1 MDSTKGKLIGVA
13 VVVCGFAVGMAG
25 LLNYFK
31 YRSTS
36 NRLVT
41 ERLVVTGR
49 SVESSIQSSLALGL
63 QFSDI
68 ATLPGILD
76 REQATDSLIQGI
88 DIFDTEGKLLYS
100 TDRMRAA
107 RPVPKAWMAAARKA
121 GDDDWLVVDGEETA
135 AGMAIQNNFD
145 LTIGYLALRFS
156 SERVRDD
163 VHAVGREIAL
173 ASLVVFLVA
182 AGFSSL
188 ALLAVMK
195 RVGSAAGRVEGAL
208 RAGDSVRATAIAS
221 RGPFGPALL
230 RFLKTTRLA
239 EAEVARLR
247 ALLQSDPGAAARAVP
262 AAAAAPAAPAATSAA
277 SAAASAA
284 AAATAAALAAAAAPM
299 AAAAPSRPDLDA
311 TPPEPALDAS
321 DAWAAAFA
329 APTMPMP
336 MPEPAPSP
344 PRQRPRA
351 TSAVRRAREAA
362 Q

>member
-1 MDSTKGKLIGVA
+1 MDSTKSRLIGVA
-13 VVVCGFAVGMAG
+13 VMVCAFAVGMAG

-49 SVESSIQSSLALGL
+49 SVENAIQSSLALGL

-76 REQATDSLIQGI
+76 RERATDSLIEGI
-88 DIFDTEGKLLYS
+88 EIFDMEGNLLYS
-100 TDRMRAA
+100 TDRMRAS
-107 RPVPKAWMAAARKA
+107 RPVPKAWKAAAHRA
-121 GDDDWLVVDGEETA
+121 GDGNWLVVEGDEAA
-135 AGMAIQNNFD
+135 AGITVQNNFG
-145 LTIGYLALRFS
+145 LKIGYLALRFS

-163 VHAVGREIAL
+163 AYAVGREIAL
-173 ASLVVFLVA
+173 ASLLVFLA
-182 AGFSSL
+182 AATLSSL
-188 ALLAVMK
+188 ALLAVM
-195 RVGSAAGRVEGAL
+195 RRLDGAVGRVAGAL

-230 RFLKTTRLA
+230 SFLKTTRLA

-247 ALLQSDPGAAARAVP
+247 SLLQSDPGGATRAASG
-262 AAAAAPAAPAATSAA
+262 AAAPV
-277 SAAASAA
+277 
-284 AAATAAALAAAAAPM
+284 AAPM
-299 AAAAPSRPDLDA
+299 AAAKVPPAATAAPQPAPAAA
-311 TPPEPALDAS
+311 TAALPPEPALHA
-321 DAWAAAFA
+321 AETWAAAYA

-336 MPEPAPSP
+336 LAEPAAAAPRPHAAP
-344 PRQRPRA
+344 PA
-351 TSAVRRAREAA
+351 RRTKEPA

>member
-1 MDSTKGKLIGVA
+1 MDSTKSRMIGVA

-49 SVESSIQSSLALGL
+49 SVENSIQSSLALGL

-68 ATLPGILD
+68 GTLPGILD

-100 TDRMRAA
+100 TDRLRAS
-107 RPVPKAWMAAARKA
+107 RPVPSAWLAAARKA
-121 GDDDWLVVDGEETA
+121 SNKDWLVDDGAEA
-135 AGMAIQNNFD
+135 ATGISVQNNFG

-156 SERVRDD
+156 GERVRDET
-163 VHAVGREIAL
+163 HAVGRQIAL
-173 ASLVVFLVA
+173 SSLLVFLAA
-182 AGFSSL
+182 AGLSSV
-188 ALLAVMK
+188 ALLSVM
-195 RVGSAAGRVEGAL
+195 RRLGSDVGRVEAAL
-208 RAGDSVRATAIAS
+208 RAGDSARATAIAS

-247 ALLQSDPGAAARAVP
+247 SQLQSEQPGGQARA
-262 AAAAAPAAPAATSAA
+262 TR
-277 SAAASAA
+277 
-284 AAATAAALAAAAAPM
+284 
-299 AAAAPSRPDLDA
+299 PSTGVKVTTR
-311 TPPEPALDAS
+311 S
-321 DAWAAAFA
+321 
-329 APTMPMP
+329 
-336 MPEPAPSP
+336 
-344 PRQRPRA
+344 
-351 TSAVRRAREAA
+351 REVA

>member
-1 MDSTKGKLIGVA
+1 MAGAEHFSGGPQRSREGHKNMDSTKSRMIGVA

-49 SVESSIQSSLALGL
+49 SVENSIQSSLALGL

-76 REQATDSLIQGI
+76 REQATDSLILGI

-100 TDRMRAA
+100 TDRLRAS
-107 RPVPKAWMAAARKA
+107 RPVPKAWLEAVRKN
-121 GDDDWLVVDGEETA
+121 GDADWLVVDGDEAA
-135 AGMAIQNNFD
+135 AGISVQNNFD

-156 SERVRDD
+156 SDRVRED
-163 VHAVGREIAL
+163 VRAVGREIAL
-173 ASLVVFLVA
+173 ASLAVFLAA
-182 AGFSSL
+182 AGLSSL

-195 RVGSAAGRVEGAL
+195 RLGSDIGRAEGML
-208 RAGDSVRATAIAS
+208 RAGDSVRATAIAA

-247 ALLQSDPGAAARAVP
+247 SLLQTDPGGAARAVP
-262 AAAAAPAAPAATSAA
+262 AAAAAPV
-277 SAAASAA
+277 
-284 AAATAAALAAAAAPM
+284 AAAPTV
-299 AAAAPSRPDLDA
+299 AAPRPA
-311 TPPEPALDAS
+311 RARARARASASARAPASPAPALALPAA
-321 DAWAAAFA
+321 DAWAAAYA
-329 APTMPMP
+329 A
-336 MPEPAPSP
+336 EP
-344 PRQRPRA
+344 
-351 TSAVRRAREAA
+351 SAKESAE
-362 Q
+362 